1 MVRRSLTLHA
11 LAACAV
17 ALCALSACEPQDE
30 MAESMDMPD
39 TMAVQRA
46 LHEPA
51 RRDAL
56 LDTMPGGEMAIGD
69 SAVEMELLKDK
80 MPEEREP

>member
-1 MVRRSLTLHA
+1 MVRGHLTVAA
-11 LAACAV
+11 LAA
-17 ALCALSACEPQDE
+17 LSLATLGLAACEPQEE
-30 MAESMDMPD
+30 MAESLDMPD

-46 LHEPA
+46 LEEPR

-69 SAVEMELLKDK
+69 SAAEMELLEDK
-80 MPEEREP
+80 MPGEGEP